1 MMTPLQWLELQEQLW
16 SAFAPLVSWFLA
28 FLMAGLIGVSSML
41 FGAVYF
47 TEWLNDGGGFGR

>member
-1 MMTPLQWLELQEQLW
+1 MTPQQFLELQEQLW
-16 SAFAPLVSWFLA
+16 SAFAPLASWFLA
-28 FLMAGLIGVSSML
+28 FLMAGMIGVSSML